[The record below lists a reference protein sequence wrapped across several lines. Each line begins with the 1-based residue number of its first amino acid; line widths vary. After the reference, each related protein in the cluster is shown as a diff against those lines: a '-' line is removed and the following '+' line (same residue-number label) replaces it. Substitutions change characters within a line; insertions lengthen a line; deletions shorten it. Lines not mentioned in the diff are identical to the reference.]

1 MARLDTV
8 AHIRPSAGLGSPFGR
23 VLEPVGAL
31 FGDPAFRYGLKFG
44 LAGVLAVFISLWAR
58 LDKPGWAL
66 FTVFVLMTAQYVGAI
81 AEKSIFRL
89 IGTVVG
95 GVAGYLITGAFEQ
108 DPVIFLALI
117 GLLVGACTALF
128 GQSRYPYAFLLCGMT
143 ALVVASNGMA
153 NPDQSWTFM
162 LSRIEE
168 VVVGIAVTLVVQSV
182 VWPRY
187 ARLEFFAHLRASFG
201 DLRECLLKSPGVSG
215 RTEGTSGA
223 RQAREFPG
231 RISGLR
237 TLLEFG
243 SRESLH
249 FRRRLETFFGLTV
262 CLGRTACAIATLR
275 EVIPADSLY
284 RQNAGQAFDDLHAAL
299 AAALEDLSGTA
310 SSCASRAAA
319 RATISAA
326 FDQLEARFYEMRAR
340 DLIADIPVDQALI
353 VGLHLSGLDD
363 IRAQIEKAG
372 ELLDSMPE
380 DPMQREFTPVPM
392 VSPWPPPFWIRAGAK
407 AGLAVIAAFVIDNW
421 LHPPGGPMFILGTWV
436 FTALNAASPGG
447 QGDRRAFHLI
457 PLNVSALAVVSLVL
471 IAARPMLSSYAVMNT
486 VLFVWLFVWGFLS
499 FKTRG
504 MTIPMQLGMLVLVG
518 ILGLNGQQPISF
530 QAIVEFFFGL
540 VLALVLS
547 ALFQRLLWPS
557 LPQWEIRD
565 RFVEAAGIC
574 RRMLARE
581 NLPLWVRTRIAL
593 IPGEVDVRLDHLG
606 PPICPEGEPAKL
618 KALILAISGLG
629 GNLAITLDRLPPD
642 VPPDAA
648 EAGRK
653 RIQHMEALF
662 GARLA
667 AIQTAFQNAEP
678 LEAGDAG
685 IREAVDDWRAW
696 ALETRKSL
704 LHLNSHPLSLARVTG
719 YAERYTL
726 MGEDILS
733 LGRQFAELHL
743 SLYMGDYSL

>member
-1 MARLDTV
+1 MGRLDTA
-8 AHIRPSAGLGSPFGR
+8 AHIRPSAGLGSPVAR

-187 ARLEFFAHLRASFG
+187 ARLEFFSHLRASFG
-201 DLRECLLKSPGVSG
+201 DLRECLLNSPGVCG

-504 MTIPMQLGMLVLVG
+504 VTIPMQLGMLVLVG

-565 RFVEAAGIC
+565 RFVEAVGIC